1 MSGILVRAFLCAV
14 AVLFFALPAT
24 SQAAPGNDDL
34 VDATPINIG
43 GFLQGT
49 NVDATVQNPETLT
62 STDGTDGCEA
72 DGTAG
77 PDGFQIT
84 KTVWWRFTGNG
95 EPLTVSTTLSDFDTI
110 VAVHTAVTDGL
121 VLQGCN
127 DDAGPGELGSEV
139 VIDTD
144 PGVQYFIQ
152 VGGCD
157 QCPANGGGV
166 TDNEG
171 AINLAL
177 DTPPQNDSRS
187 GATQVTLGANADD
200 FTFGALSDPGETLTC
215 GTTAYDKTVWYRF
228 TVPATGTATITASGF
243 PLSVSA
249 YAGTQHVGCTGGSG
263 SSALLRTRVGP
274 GTTYFVQVGGR
285 GEGTGAE
292 AGRLNL
298 RVDFAGDVVP
308 PPDRDGDGIVDASDA
323 CPDQNSSAR
332 DANRDGCLD
341 PDPDPD
347 RDGVPLAT
355 DKCPGENAAGRDK
368 NRDGCLDPVPRK
380 RVQADAKLRVSPTA
394 AGLRVVSLRV
404 IAPKGAKVTVR
415 CGAGCRFAKRAS
427 ASGKPLAVAS
437 KVVRVKKLAGRT
449 FRAGQKIRIYV
460 TRKGRIGAYIQYTVT
475 RGNFKRVERCLNPGS
490 TKPRKRCP

>member
-1 MSGILVRAFLCAV
+1 LIRAFLCAV
-14 AVLFFALPAT
+14 AVVFFALPAT
-24 SQAAPGNDDL
+24 SHAAPGNDNL
-34 VDATPINIG
+34 ANAIPISIG

-62 STDGTDGCEA
+62 STDGSDGCEA

-110 VAVHTAVTDGL
+110 VAVHTAVPEGL

-139 VIDTD
+139 VIPTD
-144 PGVQYFIQ
+144 AGEQYFIQ

-157 QCPANGGGV
+157 QCPANGGGF

-171 AINLAL
+171 VINLAL

-187 GATQVTLGANADD
+187 GASPLTLGANADD
-200 FTFGALSDPGETLTC
+200 FTFGALSDQGETLTC

-228 TVPATGTATITASGF
+228 TVPAPGTATITASGF

-249 YAGTQHVGCTGGSG
+249 YAGTQRVGCTGGSG

-285 GEGTGAE
+285 GQGTGAE
-292 AGRLNL
+292 AGHLNL
-298 RVDFAGDVVP
+298 RVDFARDVVP
-308 PPDRDGDGIVDASDA
+308 PADSDGDGVPDSSDR
-323 CPDQNSSAR
+323 CPGQSSAGR
-332 DANRDGCLD
+332 DADRDGCLD

-347 RDGVPLAT
+347 RDGVLGGA
-355 DKCPGENAAGRDK
+355 DKCPTQSSAARDK
-368 NRDGCLDPVPRK
+368 NRDGCLDPAPRK
-380 RVQADAKLRVSPTA
+380 RISADARLRATPTA
-394 AGLRVVSLRV
+394 SGLRIVYLRV
-404 IAPKGAKVTVR
+404 IAPKGSKITVR
-415 CGAGCRFAKRAS
+415 CGRRCKFAKKAA
-427 ASGKPLAVAS
+427 ASGNPLATAARTVAI
-437 KVVRVKKLAGRT
+437 KKLAGRS
-449 FRAGQKIRIYV
+449 FRAGQRIRIYV

-475 RGNFKRVERCLNPGS
+475 RGGFKRVNRCLNPGS
-490 TKPRKRCP
+490 TKPRKRCR